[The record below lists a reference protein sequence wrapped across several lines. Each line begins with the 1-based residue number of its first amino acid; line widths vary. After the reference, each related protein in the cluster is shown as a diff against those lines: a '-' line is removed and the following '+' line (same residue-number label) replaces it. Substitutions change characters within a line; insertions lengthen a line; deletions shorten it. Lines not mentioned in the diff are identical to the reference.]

1 MNLSISA
8 HHVNVTEA
16 IESYLRNKMNRI
28 ARHFEHSIDINII
41 LSVSKHEHK
50 AEAKL
55 HFYGRDLFCESVELN
70 LYKAIDDLV
79 IKADRK
85 ILKLKNQ
92 VKRYSTESIRRRQV
106 ATEPA

>member
-16 IESYLRNKMNRI
+16 IELYLRNKMNRI

-70 LYKAIDDLV
+70 LYRAID
-79 IKADRK
+79 
-85 ILKLKNQ
+85 
-92 VKRYSTESIRRRQV
+92 
-106 ATEPA
+106 